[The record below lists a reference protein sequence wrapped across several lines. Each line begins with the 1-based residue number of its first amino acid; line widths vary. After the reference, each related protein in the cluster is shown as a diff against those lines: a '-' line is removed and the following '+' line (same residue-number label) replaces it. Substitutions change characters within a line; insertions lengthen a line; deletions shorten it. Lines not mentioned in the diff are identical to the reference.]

1 MKRNILI
8 ALAISL
14 ISPSLYAGAG
24 HQMDMLA
31 MVMNGNSDR
40 LPMDCDA
47 VSEDVQFTVRAGT
60 GHAINSRGKLF
71 GYSSNDWQV
80 PPCARVTV
88 TFINDDDVRHQ
99 WMLHGLPKYLYP
111 QGMFHME
118 LNGRGQTTGS
128 FIVPSDDRTYLVHC
142 DIPQHTEKGMKAQLK
157 VGKGSGNLD
166 SVPGVSGD
174 PYPDNYRISAT
185 TTETGLNRS

>member
-1 MKRNILI
+1 MYRKALILLI
-8 ALAISL
+8 IVLTAPALH
-14 ISPSLYAGAG
+14 AGGG

-40 LPMDCDA
+40 LPMDCEA
-47 VSEDVQFTVRAGT
+47 VSEDIQLTVRAGT
-60 GHAINSRGKLF
+60 DHAMYSRGKSF
-71 GYSSNDWQV
+71 GYSDHEWQV

-88 TFINDDDVRHQ
+88 TFINEDDVRHQ

-128 FIVPSDDRTYLVHC
+128 FVVPSDARTYMVHC

-157 VGKGSGNLD
+157 VGEGSGNLP
-166 SVPGVSGD
+166 SVPGVSQD
-174 PYPDNYRISAT
+174 LYPDNYRISAT
-185 TTETGLNRS
+185 STETGLNRT

>member
-1 MKRNILI
+1 
-8 ALAISL
+8 
-14 ISPSLYAGAG
+14 
-24 HQMDMLA
+24 
-31 MVMNGNSDR
+31 
-40 LPMDCDA
+40 
-47 VSEDVQFTVRAGT
+47 
-60 GHAINSRGKLF
+60 
-71 GYSSNDWQV
+71 
-80 PPCARVTV
+80 
-88 TFINDDDVRHQ
+88 
-99 WMLHGLPKYLYP
+99 MLHGLPKYLYP